1 MKKYLGSFYL
11 VLVMFIFAGGFS
23 GCSDEKASKDI
34 NALKSS
40 IEKIEGRVANLENSV
55 KRAGALEAE
64 LQEIRQSME
73 GFERDIMAR
82 LASVSEKIAESQT
95 KKVEV
100 QGKNVQKYYVVKR
113 GDSLFGIARKHKMT
127 TDQLCKLNNITIKT
141 VLHPGVKLLVN

>member
-1 MKKYLGSFYL
+1 MKKYFGSFYL

-23 GCSDEKASKDI
+23 GCSDEKASKDV

-40 IEKIEGRVANLENSV
+40 IEKIEGRLANLENSV

-64 LQEIRQSME
+64 LQKIRQSME
-73 GFERDIMAR
+73 GLERDIVAR
-82 LASVSEKIAESQT
+82 LASVSEKKTESQT
-95 KKVEV
+95 KKVET
-100 QGKNVQKYYVVKR
+100 QGKGVQKYYVVKR

-127 TDQLCKLNNITIKT
+127 ADQLCKLNKITIKT